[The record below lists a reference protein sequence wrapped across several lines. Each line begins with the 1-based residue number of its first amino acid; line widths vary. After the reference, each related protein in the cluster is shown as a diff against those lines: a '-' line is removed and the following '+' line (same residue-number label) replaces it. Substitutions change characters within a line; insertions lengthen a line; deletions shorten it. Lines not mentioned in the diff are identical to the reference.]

1 MPGELR
7 ATGQRGEDVAA
18 RFLEDSGAEI
28 LERNVRPGTGCGI
41 RGELDILCL
50 DERTLCVVEVKTLR
64 RRGGGMSPGMNVT
77 AAKQH
82 QIVML
87 TQLWLARNPHL
98 EDVGIRFDVV
108 EVTLGTIGTPV
119 VTWHKGAFLAS

>member
-7 ATGQRGEDVAA
+7 TTGQRGEDVAA
-18 RFLEDSGAEI
+18 HFLENSGAEI
-28 LERNVRPGTGCGI
+28 LARNVRPGTGAGI
-41 RGELDILCL
+41 RGELDIVCF
-50 DERTLCVVEVKTLR
+50 DAQTLCVVEVKTLR

-77 AAKQH
+77 PAKQR
-82 QIVML
+82 QIVLL

-108 EVTLGTIGTPV
+108 EVTLGTSGSPV
-119 VTWHKGAFLAS
+119 ITWHKGAFLAA

>member
-1 MPGELR
+1 M
-7 ATGQRGEDVAA
+7 VA
-18 RFLEDSGAEI
+18 RCLEDSGGGF

-41 RGELDILCL
+41 RGELGIVCL
-50 DERTLCVVEVKTLR
+50 DARTLCVVEVKTLR

-77 AAKQH
+77 PAKQR

-87 TQLWLARNPHL
+87 TQLWLARHPHL

-108 EVTLGTIGTPV
+108 EVTLGTSGTPV
-119 VTWHKGAFLAS
+119 ITWHNGAFLAA

>member
-1 MPGELR
+1 LPGELR

-50 DERTLCVVEVKTLR
+50 DGQTLCIVEVKTLR

-77 AAKQH
+77 PAKQR

-108 EVTLGTIGTPV
+108 EVTLGTSGTPV